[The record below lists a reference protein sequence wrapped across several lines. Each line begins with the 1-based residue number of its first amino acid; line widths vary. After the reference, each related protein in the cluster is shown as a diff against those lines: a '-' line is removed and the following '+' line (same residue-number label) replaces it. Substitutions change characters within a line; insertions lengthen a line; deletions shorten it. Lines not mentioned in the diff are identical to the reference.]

1 MALSGVA
8 DFCVD
13 DGLDAFPTPGWCDQ
27 PTTAVVRGENAVVT
41 SEIDAGFGPDRARA
55 NAANLA
61 MKSTGG
67 WPP

>member
-27 PTTAVVRGENAVVT
+27 PTTAMVRGEDAVVT
-41 SEIDAGFGPDRARA
+41 SEVDAGFGYQGSQVNWTTAEA
-55 NAANLA
+55 IY
-61 MKSTGG
+61 TQI
-67 WPP
+67 

>member
-41 SEIDAGFGPDRARA
+41 SEIDAGFGYH
-55 NAANLA
+55 
-61 MKSTGG
+61 GG
-67 WPP
+67 RHPTVKIYHHS